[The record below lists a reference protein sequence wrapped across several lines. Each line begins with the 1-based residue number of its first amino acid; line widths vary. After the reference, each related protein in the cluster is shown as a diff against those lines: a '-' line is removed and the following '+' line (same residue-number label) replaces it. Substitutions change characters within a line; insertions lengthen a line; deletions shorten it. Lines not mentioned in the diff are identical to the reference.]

1 MAPKG
6 QQKAAHLMDPRI
18 GLALAHPIR
27 VQILATLSHRSISP
41 VEFSRESGHSLS
53 DVAYH
58 FRKLEKLECA
68 EVVRTSPV
76 RGSTQHFYRGTTRP
90 LLGDEAARQLPE
102 SIRAGMSGM
111 VFQTLFER
119 FSEAVQAATFDSRP
133 DRHFTWTP
141 TILDEQGWTE
151 LTELLMSTLEAG
163 NEIGERAAQRI
174 AEDGEPGFNATF
186 SLTCFES
193 PPDEA
198 AAASSEV

>member
-1 MAPKG
+1 MAANGRPKTS
-6 QQKAAHLMDPRI
+6 QLMDPRI

-27 VQILATLSHRSISP
+27 VQILAALSHRSISP

-68 EVVRTSPV
+68 EVVKTSPV

-102 SIRAGMSGM
+102 SVRAGMSGM

-119 FSEAVQAATFDSRP
+119 FSEAVEAATFDSRA

-141 TILDEQGWTE
+141 TVLDEQGWTE
-151 LTELLMSTLEAG
+151 LTELLMATLEAG
-163 NEIGERAAQRI
+163 GEIGARAAQRL
-174 AEDGEPGFNATF
+174 AEDEEGGFNVTF

-193 PPDEA
+193 PPDASPA
-198 AAASSEV
+198 ADED

>member
-1 MAPKG
+1 
-6 QQKAAHLMDPRI
+6 MDPRI
-18 GLALAHPIR
+18 GLALSHPIR
-27 VQILATLSHRSISP
+27 VQILAILSHRSISP

-68 EVVRTSPV
+68 EVMRTTPV
-76 RGSTQHFYRGTTRP
+76 RGSTQHFYRATTQP

-119 FSEAVQAATFDSRP
+119 FSEAVQAATFDNRP

-141 TILDEQGWTE
+141 ATLDEQGWTE
-151 LTELLMSTLEAG
+151 LTELLMATLEAG
-163 NEIGERAAQRI
+163 NEIGERAGQRI
-174 AEDGEPGFNATF
+174 AEDGERGFNVTF
-186 SLTCFES
+186 SLACFES
-193 PPDEA
+193 PADEQQL
-198 AAASSEV
+198 